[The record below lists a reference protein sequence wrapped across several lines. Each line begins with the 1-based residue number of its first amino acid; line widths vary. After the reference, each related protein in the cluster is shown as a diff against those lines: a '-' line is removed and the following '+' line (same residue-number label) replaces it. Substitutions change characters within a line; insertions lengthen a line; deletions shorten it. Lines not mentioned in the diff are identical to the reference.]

1 VEAEAR
7 AAESVCIELIEKA
20 MAALEE
26 CELQVLRNY
35 VEIADTYPT
44 SWLQLLNEKVDC
56 VDTFSR
62 ATATCNHLW
71 TDQWDR
77 YYG

>member
-1 VEAEAR
+1 
-7 AAESVCIELIEKA
+7 

-35 VEIADTYPT
+35 VDIADTYPQ
-44 SWLQLLNEKVDC
+44 SWLQLLSQKVEC